1 MTEQP
6 IPMGLADAL
15 VIVEAM
21 RERATDP
28 RERRALEQVCRHAR
42 QTRRASS
49 STVDTVGGLVEV
61 RRSLQAQVDRL
72 TAIIADASPAE

>member
-6 IPMGLADAL
+6 IPMTLAEAL
-15 VIVEAM
+15 VLVEGL
-21 RERATDP
+21 RAKSTDE

-49 STVDTVGGLVEV
+49 STVDTVGSLVEV
-61 RRSLQAQVDRL
+61 RRALQAQVDRL
-72 TAIIADASPAE
+72 TTVIADASPAE